1 MRGLVVGSVD
11 PNSDAGQKGIQP
23 GDIILSI
30 NQAPTPTPEAAAA
43 AVEAARR
50 AGRNTVL
57 LLVRRGNSAAGL
69 CRRRAAPRGAL
80 SCRARG

>member
-1 MRGLVVGSVD
+1 MRGVVVAAVD

-30 NQAPTPTPEAAAA
+30 NQRATPTPEAAAA
-43 AVEAARR
+43 AVDAARR

-57 LLVRRGNSAAGL
+57 LLVRRGNSPPAYVGVELA
-69 CRRRAAPRGAL
+69 RR
-80 SCRARG
+80 